1 MITSQGQGLAESWTY
16 SVLLSGSR
24 DGKQRI
30 RQKQKMKFCKERSYE
45 VALKSWKSKAM
56 SAEAIK
62 GKKMHTQND
71 RKSKPGVSI
80 KQKQLDTMRAN
91 TSGSCRW

>member
-1 MITSQGQGLAESWTY
+1 
-16 SVLLSGSR
+16 
-24 DGKQRI
+24 
-30 RQKQKMKFCKERSYE
+30 MKLCKERSYE

-71 RKSKPGVSI
+71 KKSKPGVSI
-80 KQKQLDTMRAN
+80 KQKQLDTMRVN
-91 TSGSCRW
+91 TSGSCRWYRGVKAPIQLPFGPGHPLGGFTSL

>member
-1 MITSQGQGLAESWTY
+1 
-16 SVLLSGSR
+16 
-24 DGKQRI
+24 
-30 RQKQKMKFCKERSYE
+30 
-45 VALKSWKSKAM
+45 M